1 MLCATHKKERLSLQR
16 DKTSFPFI
24 IRAKMRFWLRLS
36 RLKEKK
42 YTPIQYPASSL
53 WRARSASKIL
63 ETT

>member
-24 IRAKMRFWLRLS
+24 IRAKMRFWLRFS

-42 YTPIQYPASSL
+42 YTPI
-53 WRARSASKIL
+53 
-63 ETT
+63 